1 MVPEWLIIDF
11 IPKIEI
17 LFQNLALEITFSEF
31 FQTVIFLGTEA
42 ITRID
47 FWIFF
52 PKFMIL
58 NKNKNWKKW
67 DTTQNFPKISLNQNP
82 KSENLKTKIWKF
94 VLPSSVEVLLY
105 YLRTISSCF
114 SALSA

>member
-52 PKFMIL
+52 PKVMIL
-58 NKNKNWKKW
+58 NKNKN
-67 DTTQNFPKISLNQNP
+67 
-82 KSENLKTKIWKF
+82 
-94 VLPSSVEVLLY
+94 
-105 YLRTISSCF
+105 
-114 SALSA
+114 